1 MFSVWSEQDK
11 TQFMDGNTSLPV
23 IDDNPTDL

>member
-11 TQFMDGNTSLPV
+11 TQFMDANTSLPV